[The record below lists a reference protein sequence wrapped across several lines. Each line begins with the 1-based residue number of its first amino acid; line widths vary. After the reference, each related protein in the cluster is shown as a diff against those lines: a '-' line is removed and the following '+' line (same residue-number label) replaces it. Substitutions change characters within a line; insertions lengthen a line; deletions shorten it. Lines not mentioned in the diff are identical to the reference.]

1 MDSTRVCVSCD
12 RLRHLGRPLVFGHPA
27 AVVGLT
33 VVLLASPSAAQAAF
47 LDRSGSEVGYQAGLG
62 ETNHLEVKFFP
73 GDATTGDPP
82 ATFFTDPG
90 QTITTDP
97 ADPGCLSA
105 GELAACL
112 AEPGD
117 TVAVDLRDG
126 DDGVTVLSPFGAQLC
141 GGPGDDNMVGG
152 GGDDFILGESGID
165 TIDGGAGNELVI
177 TDFPGCDPTQAAPP
191 AANVVNGGAGDDGL
205 VGGSGRDTLTG
216 GDGNDTLLGARVESG
231 AAGDVRDELDGG
243 NGDDWLAGYGGDDVL
258 TGGTGAD
265 LLAGAGGDD
274 QELGGEGSD
283 QLGLTVNQASAV
295 GTAPVQMDAGTDTL
309 DGGPGD
315 DTLNGG
321 PGGMIMNFGL
331 QGAIGAFETTAP
343 NGPDD
348 LIGGSGRDA
357 VTYLNLALP
366 VRATLDGSANDGS
379 DGEGDNVRPDNE
391 VLVGGSVSD
400 ALIGGAGGESLDGGR
415 GGDSLFGAGGDDSL
429 TGGADDGGADRLA
442 GGAGR
447 DALDGGPGD
456 DGLLGEVDEDVLEG
470 GGGTDTAEGGEGSD
484 RVSGGAGTD
493 TLSGGPGD
501 DRILGAAVG
510 LVGADGADSLR
521 GDEGNDEINGGSSND
536 TLAGGR
542 GGDVIAGGDG
552 IDTADYS
559 GALGPVK
566 VTLNGLTGDG
576 EAREG
581 DHVRQDVES
590 VRGGDEED
598 TFIGNEGPNQLTG
611 GGGEDFVDGVGGSD
625 GLDGGH
631 GVDVVRAR
639 DRAADRVACGTSRD
653 LAIVDQRDRVSG
665 TCEAVDDGR
674 RLRPA
679 LGRSMVVDPRTAAAD
694 MRLAFGRRFVPLK
707 DSLVLPLGS
716 SLDTTSGAVRV
727 VTAPR
732 RGAAAAQ
739 RRPRVQSGT
748 FSNGMFE
755 VRQRRR
761 SGAPTVLQLQGRS
774 FRGCR
779 ALGRKVIIRRLQGRG
794 RGRFTTVG
802 RVSSTLTRRGRWVVE
817 DRCDGTLT
825 RIQSGLG
832 TVLDPRVRRRI
843 VVRPGRS
850 YLAGVR

>member
-12 RLRHLGRPLVFGHPA
+12 RLRQLGRSLVSGHPA
-27 AVVGLT
+27 TVVGLT

-47 LDRSGSEVGYQAGLG
+47 LDRSGSEVGYQADLG
-62 ETNHLEVKFFP
+62 ETNHLEVQFFP
-73 GDATTGDPP
+73 GDPTTGDPP
-82 ATFFTDPG
+82 ANFFTDPG

-97 ADPGCLSA
+97 GDPGCLSA

-112 AEPGD
+112 AQPGD
-117 TVAVDLRDG
+117 TVVVDLRDS
-126 DDGVTVLSPFGAQLC
+126 DDSVTVLSPFGAQLC
-141 GGPGDDNMVGG
+141 GGPGTDTLLGG
-152 GGDDFILGESGID
+152 AGDDFILGEGGID

-177 TDFPGCDPTQAAPP
+177 TDFPVCHPAETAPS
-191 AANVVNGGAGDDGL
+191 AANFVDGGAGDDGI
-205 VGGSGRDTLTG
+205 VGGNGRDTLTG

-243 NGDDWLAGYGGDDVL
+243 NGDDWLAGYDGDDVL
-258 TGGTGAD
+258 TGGIGAD

-274 QELGGEGSD
+274 QELGGDGSD

-295 GTAPVQMDAGTDTL
+295 GTAPVQMDAGRDTL

-315 DTLNGG
+315 DTLSGG
-321 PGGMIMNFGL
+321 PGGKIMNFGL
-331 QGAIGAFETTAP
+331 QGGIGAFETTAP

-348 LIGGSGRDA
+348 LIGGAGRDT
-357 VTYLNLALP
+357 VTYVNLALP
-366 VRATLDGSANDGS
+366 LQATLDGSANDGS
-379 DGEGDNVRPDNE
+379 EGEGDNVRPDNE
-391 VLVGGSVSD
+391 VLVGGSASD
-400 ALIGGAGGESLDGGR
+400 TLIGGAGGETLDGGK
-415 GGDSLFGAGGDDSL
+415 GGDSLSGAAGDDSL
-429 TGGADDGGADRLA
+429 AGGADDGSADRLT

-456 DGLLGEVDEDVLEG
+456 DGLLGEGDEDVLDG

-484 RVSGGAGTD
+484 RVSGGAGLD

-501 DRILGAAVG
+501 DLIFGAAAG

-521 GDEGNDEINGGSSND
+521 GDDGNDQIDGGASDD

-542 GGDVIAGGDG
+542 GADVIVGGDG

-559 GALGPVK
+559 GALGPVR
-566 VTLNGLTGDG
+566 VSLNGLTGDG

-590 VRGGDEED
+590 LRGGDEED
-598 TFIGNEGPNQLTG
+598 TFIGNAGPNQLAS
-611 GGGEDFVDGVGGSD
+611 GGGEDFVDAGGGSD
-625 GLDGGH
+625 GLDGGQ

-653 LAIVDQRDRVSG
+653 LAIVDRRDRVAG
-665 TCEAVDDGR
+665 NCEAVDDGR
-674 RLRPA
+674 RLRPE
-679 LGRSMVVDPRTAAAD
+679 LGRSMVVDPLSAAAA

-732 RGAAAAQ
+732 GGAATAQ

-748 FSNGMFE
+748 FSDGMFE

-761 SGAPTVLQLQGRS
+761 SGAATVLELQGGS

-779 ALGRKVIIRRLQGRG
+779 ARGRKAIIRRLKGRG
-794 RGRFTTVG
+794 RGRFTTIG
-802 RVSSTLTRRGRWVVE
+802 RLSSTLTRRGRWVVE

-825 RIQSGLG
+825 RIHSGLG

-850 YLAGVR
+850 HLARIR